1 MNRAHEAAGIES
13 SLFESPDR
21 GAANRA
27 TPTQS
32 GSTVQARPEVID
44 RVAADHARGLDSLC
58 LVKRESFSHE
68 PGIFMNNVVRNP
80 LLIGFRSLDGQSHFG
95 VGDWFEG
102 DPASRSRGEP
112 TSVAAEY
119 RPSELSLP
127 PCVGPMRSYGAWLP
141 YLDFPSLGEGGT
153 PAVDVPA
160 IADAMGLDRLIF
172 KRESAN
178 PTGSHKDR
186 MTPLAL
192 ARAIETGAAGV
203 VCASS
208 GNAAI
213 SLAAYASAASVKCR
227 VLVTASISDA
237 YRSLLERMNAEIV
250 VCRTHL
256 DRWKVMAG
264 MVSEGWYPITN
275 FALPA
280 VGSNPYGVQGY
291 KTVAYEIFQQ
301 AGAVDDVVVPCAR
314 GDLLWGIGEGFDE
327 LKRAGMIDK
336 VPRLHAVEPFPR
348 LSRVLQGQAKSTDL
362 FSGDTQQFS
371 IAGDTTTDQA
381 VRAVTASRGSAV
393 CVDDTLAAVAQSDAA
408 RHGFDLELSSASAL
422 GAIRILKANGTLPH
436 GATVVMI
443 ATASSAREPVAAGAP
458 LAAPNA

>member
-1 MNRAHEAAGIES
+1 M
-13 SLFESPDR
+13 
-21 GAANRA
+21 
-27 TPTQS
+27 
-32 GSTVQARPEVID
+32 
-44 RVAADHARGLDSLC
+44 
-58 LVKRESFSHE
+58 K
-68 PGIFMNNVVRNP
+68 NVVRNP
-80 LLIGFRSLDGQSHFG
+80 LLIGFRSLDGRSHFG
-95 VGDWFEG
+95 VGDLFEG

-119 RPSELSLP
+119 RQIASPLP
-127 PCVGPMRSYGAWLP
+127 ACVGPMRTYGAWLP
-141 YLDFPSLGEGGT
+141 YLEFPSLGEGGT

-160 IADAMGLDRLIF
+160 LADALGLKRLIV

-213 SLAAYASAASVKCR
+213 SLAAYASAAGVQCR

-237 YRSLLERMNAEIV
+237 YRSLLDRMNADIV

-264 MVSEGWYPITN
+264 MVSQGWYPITN

-301 AGAVDDVVVPCAR
+301 VGPVDDVVVPCAR
-314 GDLLWGIGEGFDE
+314 GDLLWGIGEGFNE
-327 LKRAGMIDK
+327 LKHAGMIGGL
-336 VPRLHAVEPFPR
+336 PRLHAVEPFPR

-362 FSGDTQQFS
+362 FPGDTQQFS

-381 VRAVTASRGSAV
+381 VRAVRASCGSAI
-393 CVDDTLAAVAQSDAA
+393 CVDDTLAGAARNEAA

-422 GAIRILKANGTLPH
+422 GAVRILQANGGLSD
-436 GATVVMI
+436 ASTVVMI
-443 ATASSAREPVAAGAP
+443 ATASSAREPIAVLAP
-458 LAAPNA
+458 LVAPNA